1 MKLGKKLG
9 LFVLI
14 LLILA
19 GIIVVA
25 LKGFNV
31 SLMSRQHESIDIV
44 IGKEFEINDV
54 KEICKNVFTNKQV
67 VVRVVEVFSDS
78 ININVESI
86 TDEEK
91 QKLVSAMN
99 EKYVLE
105 LTSENITINTISNIR
120 IRDMVVPYII
130 PGFVS
135 MFLITLYLIIRFRK
149 VNVVKLLVKLYG
161 LLIVTL
167 AALASIVAI
176 LRIPFSSLV
185 VNLMAVVC
193 VIELIYFTAKMEKN
207 YDSMILE
214 TSKHIK

>member
-1 MKLGKKLG
+1 
-9 LFVLI
+9 
-14 LLILA
+14 
-19 GIIVVA
+19 
-25 LKGFNV
+25 
-31 SLMSRQHESIDIV
+31 
-44 IGKEFEINDV
+44 
-54 KEICKNVFTNKQV
+54 
-67 VVRVVEVFSDS
+67 
-78 ININVESI
+78 
-86 TDEEK
+86 
-91 QKLVSAMN
+91 MN
-99 EKYVLE
+99 EKYGLE
-105 LTSENITINTISNIR
+105 LTNENITINTSSNIR

-176 LRIPFSSLV
+176 LRVPFSSLV
-185 VNLMAVVC
+185 VNLMAVIC
-193 VIELIYFTAKMEKN
+193 VIELIYFTSKMEKN

>member
-1 MKLGKKLG
+1 
-9 LFVLI
+9 
-14 LLILA
+14 
-19 GIIVVA
+19 
-25 LKGFNV
+25 
-31 SLMSRQHESIDIV
+31 
-44 IGKEFEINDV
+44 
-54 KEICKNVFTNKQV
+54 
-67 VVRVVEVFSDS
+67 
-78 ININVESI
+78 
-86 TDEEK
+86 
-91 QKLVSAMN
+91 MN
-99 EKYVLE
+99 EKYALE
-105 LTSENITINTISNIR
+105 LTSENITINTSSNRR

-149 VNVVKLLVKLYG
+149 VNVIKLLVKLYG

-193 VIELIYFTAKMEKN
+193 VIELIYFTSKMEKN